1 MNEVGAAGIAAS
13 AVAAPTGQR
22 PRRVL
27 KVVVGLDC
35 TGSCSYCALKKSGGF
50 TRARRAHLDPALAEP
65 KIREVAERY
74 EISGLEVGAGE
85 TFDQPELW
93 EWLLALNARD
103 LNVPV
108 MAFTGGLST
117 RTPRV
122 LDAIAASS
130 APVLLLFSYDGRR
143 SERNSANWREVE
155 AAFRAMKARLSG
167 APHVTLKLT
176 ACVTPR
182 DARRL
187 KENFRSL
194 LDLEPAPFAFR
205 PLKRSFNEAE
215 REELVRQLAAFL
227 DEASDRGV
235 RLLNAPGEGEW
246 LLGLKRDWTCHRLGV
261 SLLPDGRF
269 TDCYVA
275 WYCSDFPTWRTL
287 PSLDGLDRFFTEA
300 EAPAPASCAR
310 CLDMFDLC
318 NLCPAGLA
326 DFRRSTG
333 ESFYDGGFCRMVNR
347 ASLLLLGKALEE
359 RPGLEVVVRR
369 GTAETRLRL
378 DGSGLVLTGP
388 NGNPPLSV
396 DPRDGHAMLPVG

>member
-1 MNEVGAAGIAAS
+1 MGTSEVT
-13 AVAAPTGQR
+13 AVLRAAPPGQR
-22 PRRVL
+22 PGRVL
-27 KVVVGLDC
+27 KVVFGLDC
-35 TGSCSYCALKKSGGF
+35 TGTCSYCALKTAHGF
-50 TRARRAHLDPALAEP
+50 PRARRSRLDPALAEA
-65 KIREVAERY
+65 KIHEAAQKY

-93 EWLLALNARD
+93 EWLLALNGRE

-108 MAFTGGLST
+108 MAFTGGLSKQ
-117 RTPRV
+117 TPRV

-143 SERNSANWREVE
+143 SERNAANWPEVE

-167 APHVTLKLT
+167 ASHVTLKLT

-187 KENFRSL
+187 NENFLSL

-205 PLKRSFNEAE
+205 PLKRSFNDTE
-215 REELVRQLAAFL
+215 REDFVRQLAAFL
-227 DEASDRGV
+227 DEASNRGV
-235 RLLNAPGEGEW
+235 RLLSAPEAGEW
-246 LLGLKRDWTCHRLGV
+246 HLGLKRDWTCHRLGV

-269 TDCYVA
+269 TDCYVT

-287 PSLDGLDRFFTEA
+287 PSLEGLDRFFTQA
-300 EAPAPASCAR
+300 EAPAPAACAR
-310 CLDMFDLC
+310 CLDVFDLC

-347 ASLLLLGKALEE
+347 SSLLLLGKALEE
-359 RPGLEVVVRR
+359 RPGLEAVVRR
-369 GTAETRLRL
+369 GGVETRLRRE
-378 DGSGLVLTGP
+378 GRALVLTGP

-396 DPRDGHAMLPVG
+396 DPRAGNTMLPIA

>member
-1 MNEVGAAGIAAS
+1 
-13 AVAAPTGQR
+13 VAAPVAAPMGRR

-27 KVVVGLDC
+27 KVVLGLDC
-35 TGSCSYCALKKSGGF
+35 AGTCPYCALKKTGGF
-50 TRARRAHLDPALAEP
+50 ARARRARLDPALAEP
-65 KIREVAERY
+65 KIREAAEKY
-74 EISGLEVGAGE
+74 QISGLEVGAGE

-93 EWLLALNARD
+93 EWLLALNARE

-108 MAFTGGLST
+108 MAFTGGLSKQ
-117 RTPRV
+117 TPRV
-122 LDAIAASS
+122 LDAIAASP

-143 SERNSANWREVE
+143 SERNAKNWPEVE
-155 AAFRAMKARLSG
+155 AAFRAMKAHLSR

-182 DARRL
+182 DTRRL
-187 KENFRSL
+187 RENFRSL
-194 LDLEPAPFAFR
+194 LDLDPAPFAFR
-205 PLKRSFNEAE
+205 PLKRPFVEAE
-215 REELVRQLAAFL
+215 REDFVRQLAAFL

-235 RLLNAPGEGEW
+235 RLLSAPGEGAW
-246 LLGLKRDWTCHRLGV
+246 HLGLKRDWTCHRLGV

-287 PSLDGLDRFFTEA
+287 PTLDGLDRFFAGA

-310 CLDMFDLC
+310 CLDVFDLC

-359 RPGLEVVVRR
+359 RPGLEVAVRR
-369 GTAETRLRL
+369 GAVETRLRL
-378 DGSGLVLTGP
+378 DGRRLVLAGP
-388 NGNPPLSV
+388 NGKTPLSV
-396 DPRDGHAMLPVG
+396 DPRDGHAILPGA

>member
-1 MNEVGAAGIAAS
+1 MGAPGIAS
-13 AVAAPTGQR
+13 QPVAPPVGQR

-27 KVVVGLDC
+27 KVVFGLDC
-35 TGSCSYCALKKSGGF
+35 GGSCSYCALKKSNGF
-50 TRARRAHLDPALAEP
+50 PKARRARLDPAMAEP
-65 KIREVAERY
+65 RIRQAAEKY

-93 EWLLALNARD
+93 EWLLDLNARE

-108 MAFTGGLST
+108 MAFTGGLSKQ
-117 RTPRV
+117 TPRV
-122 LDAIAASS
+122 LDAIAASP

-143 SERNSANWREVE
+143 SERNEGNWREVE
-155 AAFRAMKARLSG
+155 AAFRAMKARLAG

-182 DARRL
+182 DARHL
-187 KENFRSL
+187 GESFRSL
-194 LDLEPAPFAFR
+194 LDLDPAPFAFR
-205 PLKRSFNEAE
+205 PLKRSFNEEE
-215 REELVRQLAAFL
+215 REELVRQLASFL
-227 DEASDRGV
+227 DEAADRGV
-235 RLLNAPGEGEW
+235 RLLGAPETGGW
-246 LLGLKRDWTCHRLGV
+246 HLGLKRDWTCHRLGV

-287 PSLDGLDRFFTEA
+287 PSLEGLDRFFTEA

-310 CLDMFDLC
+310 CLDVFDLC

-369 GTAETRLRL
+369 GAAETRIRL
-378 DGSGLVLTGP
+378 EGRGLVLTGP
-388 NGNPPLSV
+388 NGNPPLFV
-396 DPRDGHAMLPVG
+396 DPRDGHTMLPVA